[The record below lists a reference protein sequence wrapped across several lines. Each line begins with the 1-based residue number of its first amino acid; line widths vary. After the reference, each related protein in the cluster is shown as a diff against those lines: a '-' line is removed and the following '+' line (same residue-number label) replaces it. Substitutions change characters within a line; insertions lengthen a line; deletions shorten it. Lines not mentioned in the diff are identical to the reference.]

1 MPLARFSAMTK
12 EGRIV
17 TENAKVPSSIPGRT
31 NPLSTFS
38 KKQKFLTYRTV
49 YLTTSYGGVLK
60 IINSQIEPLCSSLF
74 VFNKQALDRG
84 DRRTDIPSSC
94 ASDERKCRFA
104 SIVSSKANYL
114 VQDVEFL

>member
-1 MPLARFSAMTK
+1 MCLGETDANAKFMPLARFSAMTR
-12 EGRIV
+12 EGRMV

-74 VFNKQALDRG
+74 VSTPFG
-84 DRRTDIPSSC
+84 SVGSPT
-94 ASDERKCRFA
+94 
-104 SIVSSKANYL
+104 V
-114 VQDVEFL
+114 